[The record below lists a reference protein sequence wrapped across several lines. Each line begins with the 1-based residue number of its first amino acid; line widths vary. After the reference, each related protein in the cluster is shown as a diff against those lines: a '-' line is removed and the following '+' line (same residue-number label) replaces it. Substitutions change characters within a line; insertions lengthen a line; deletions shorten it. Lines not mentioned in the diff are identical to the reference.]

1 MRHPSAVL
9 AVAVVSLSVAVPA
22 FAGAPIPTLPVPE
35 PGTLSLLSGG
45 AALVVLGARWF
56 RRK

>member
-1 MRHPSAVL
+1 MTAVL
-9 AVAVVSLSVAVPA
+9 AVAVAVLSAATPA
-22 FAGAPIPTLPVPE
+22 LAGAVVYLPVPE